1 MHCLDCGTEL
11 DDPTPTNPEHP
22 TPKPGDILLCAGCGH
37 VMVAGDDGAPRAPT
51 DAELIELA
59 GHPHLLALQQ
69 ARGWQTDEP
78 IVVATGGSPAER
90 VSTFL
95 NGVKDFLRP
104 GRPAAFYVGRTRSG
118 EPAIMLRLAEGEFP
132 LMVSEARWLSEI
144 ITKNPPRFSAGN
156 PFQGT
161 LDRFI
166 KALHQACDRAE
177 ARYAM
182 NDDKDDD

>member
-22 TPKPGDILLCAGCGH
+22 TPKPGDVMLCAACGH
-37 VMVAGDDGAPRAPT
+37 VMIAGDDGAPRAPN
-51 DAELIELA
+51 DAELVELA
-59 GHPHLLALQQ
+59 GHPDLLALQQ
-69 ARGWQTDEP
+69 SRGWHAEP

-90 VSTFL
+90 VTAFL
-95 NGVKDFLRP
+95 NGVTQLRP

-118 EPAIMLRLAEGEFP
+118 EPAIMLRLSAGEWP
-132 LMVSEARWLSEI
+132 LMVSEARWLSET

-161 LDRFI
+161 LDRLI

-177 ARYAM
+177 ARYG
-182 NDDKDDD
+182 KDDD